1 MEKENSCTEADKGQG
16 HSEFRM
22 RELPPVFAAP
32 RIEHQNSG
40 PEKRDLEIIIDTLE
54 ASNELSYSENDT
66 ELTKLWILLLLG

>member
-40 PEKRDLEIIIDTLE
+40 PEREI
-54 ASNELSYSENDT
+54 
-66 ELTKLWILLLLG
+66 